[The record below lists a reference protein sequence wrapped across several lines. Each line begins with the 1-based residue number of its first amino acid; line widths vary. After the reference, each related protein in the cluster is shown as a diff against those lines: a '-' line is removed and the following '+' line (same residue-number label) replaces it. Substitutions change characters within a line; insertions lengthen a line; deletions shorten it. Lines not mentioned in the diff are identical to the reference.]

1 MNIRNE
7 AGMSLGLCGELI
19 VGEEFVLIKGSNS
32 WTMLPIADIGMVEL
46 EDVEPDDEVELTDE
60 EELSTLDKFELF
72 YQELKRRKHE
82 PGSISE

>member
-1 MNIRNE
+1 MNIRND

-19 VGEEFVLIKGSNS
+19 VGEEFVLIKGSNG